1 MLLEGAD
8 GVTGSAAAGAGAEP
22 PNEKPPPENGA
33 GVGAVVDPPK
43 LKQLEAGAAG
53 GVDEPPKLNPLEAG
67 AGAGVVDPPNENP
80 PEDGAGVG
88 VEDPQKLNPED
99 EAVVAG
105 AGVPLAPKLNP
116 PLDGAGAGVEDPPK
130 LKPDEGAA
138 EVRFE
143 VEDPLKRPVAAGFD
157 PSSTPP
163 ADGVLNNPLDNAGV
177 ELDEDVTVVFAI
189 AGFIDGRLDLAF
201 IFLFFTS
208 NLIRFSSCAS
218 LRSAS
223 KNGSNDL
230 PP

>member
-1 MLLEGAD
+1 MLTPPNRPDDGVEGA
-8 GVTGSAAAGAGAEP
+8 GVKP
-22 PNEKPPPENGA
+22 PNEKPPPDDGA
-33 GVGAVVDPPK
+33 GAGAVVDPPK
-43 LKQLEAGAAG
+43 LKPLEAGAAG
-53 GVDEPPKLNPLEAG
+53 GVDPPKLNPLEAG

-80 PEDGAGVG
+80 PEDGAGAG
-88 VEDPQKLNPED
+88 VEDPPKLNPED
-99 EAVVAG
+99 GAVAAG
-105 AGVPLAPKLNP
+105 AGVVPVPKLNP
-116 PLDGAGAGVEDPPK
+116 PVDGAGAGVEDPPK

-138 EVRFE
+138 EVGFE

-157 PSSTPP
+157 PNSPPP
-163 ADGVLNNPLDNAGV
+163 ADGVLNNPLDNVGV
-177 ELDEDVTVVFAI
+177 EFDEGVTVVLAN